1 MVNFL
6 FTDGPT
12 YYGYEKGVN
21 AANLTHRNIQDA
33 NARIDPFRQRRIM
46 DGRLKATRTDPG
58 YKTPEALT
66 AETKPKSIYAKWSP
80 KELTKAIVARKIK
93 SKAELIRSKQAYIS
107 FKSLKISSRLKPLT
121 TCIGKSVT

>member
-1 MVNFL
+1 MVNFS

-12 YYGYEKGVN
+12 YYGYEEGVN

-33 NARIDPFRQRRIM
+33 NARIGPFRQRRIR
-46 DGRLKATRTDPG
+46 DGRLKATQTDPG
-58 YKTPEALT
+58 YKTPEALA
-66 AETKPKSIYAKWSP
+66 AETKSKSIYAKWRP

-107 FKSLKISSRLKPLT
+107 FKSLKISSKPKPLT
-121 TCIGKSVT
+121 TCIGHSVT